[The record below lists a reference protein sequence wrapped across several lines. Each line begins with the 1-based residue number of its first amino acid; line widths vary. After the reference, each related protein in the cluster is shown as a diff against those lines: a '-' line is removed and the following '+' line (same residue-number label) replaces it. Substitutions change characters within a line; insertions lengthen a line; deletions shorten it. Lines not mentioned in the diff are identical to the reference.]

1 MTGIDRR
8 GSSSL
13 RVGYVLKMFPRLSET
28 FILSEVLGLQDAAV
42 DVSVLSL
49 RLADE
54 GRFHA
59 DLARVR
65 GSVDY
70 LPQSGSGP
78 TVDAFR
84 AVAGLGPG
92 GLGGLQR
99 ALAFVDRLPADR
111 QAGVLVQGLHLAR
124 QVQERDLD
132 HLHAHFMTVAAHT
145 AYVSHLLTGVPFSV
159 TAHAKDIYRMGVS
172 PAIFREVAAAATA
185 IVTVCDA
192 NQRYIVDHLLAGAPG
207 RIVRIY
213 NGVDV
218 ESLPPPAAVRDP
230 TLVLAVGRLVEKKGF
245 DVLLDACAI
254 LAERG
259 VPVSC
264 LVLGDG
270 EDRAAL
276 EARRSAL
283 GLERHVRFAGAVPK
297 DEVLGWMT
305 RARVLALPCV
315 TGADGNRDALPTV
328 LIEALALG
336 LPAVST
342 AVGGVPE
349 IVDDGVNGL
358 LVAEGDP
365 AALAD
370 GIASL
375 TADEGRWSQIASAGP
390 AKVAARFDRR
400 RTMPQLLSVFS
411 GSRRQESV
419 A

>member
-1 MTGIDRR
+1 MTAIDRKG
-8 GSSSL
+8 GSPL
-13 RVGYVLKMFPRLSET
+13 RVGYVLKMFPRVSET
-28 FILSEVLGLQDAAV
+28 FILSEVLGLQDAGV

-65 GSVDY
+65 ASVDY
-70 LPQSGSGP
+70 LPQFGSGP

-84 AVAGLGPG
+84 AMVDLGPG
-92 GLGGLQR
+92 AMGGIQR
-99 ALAFVDRLPADR
+99 ALDFVGGLPAAH
-111 QAGVLVQGLHLAR
+111 QAGLLVQALHLAR
-124 QVQERDLD
+124 QVELRDLD
-132 HLHAHFMTVAAHT
+132 HLHAHFMTIAAHT
-145 AYVSHLLTGVPFSV
+145 AYLAHLLTGVPFSV
-159 TAHAKDIYRMGVS
+159 TAHAKDIYRVGVS
-172 PAIFREVAAAATA
+172 PAAFREVAAAATA

-192 NQRYIVDHLLAGAPG
+192 NQRYILDDLLAGSPA
-207 RIVRIY
+207 RVVRIY

-218 ESLPPPAAVRDP
+218 ESLPAPAPLRDA
-230 TLVLAVGRLVEKKGF
+230 TLVLGVGRLVEKKGF
-245 DVLLDACAI
+245 DVLLDAVAI
-254 LAERG
+254 LVERG
-259 VPVSC
+259 ERVSC

-270 EDRAAL
+270 EQRAAL
-276 EARRSAL
+276 EARRSKL
-283 GLERHVRFAGAVPK
+283 GLQDHVRFAGAVSK

-342 AVGGVPE
+342 AVAGVPE
-349 IVDDGVNGL
+349 IVDHGVNGL
-358 LVAEGDP
+358 LVTEGEP
-365 AALAD
+365 AALAN
-370 GIASL
+370 GITSL
-375 TADEGRWSQIASAGP
+375 MVDDDRWSQIAAAGP

-400 RTMPQLLSVFS
+400 RTLPQLLSVFAGS
-411 GSRRQESV
+411 GRQERV

>member
-1 MTGIDRR
+1 MTGSDRHTAR
-8 GSSSL
+8 L
-13 RVGYVLKMFPRLSET
+13 RIGYVLKMFPRLSET
-28 FILSEVLGLQDAAV
+28 FILSEVLGLQDAGV
-42 DVSVLSL
+42 EVSVLSL

-65 GSVDY
+65 ASVDY
-70 LPQSGSGP
+70 LPQFGSAS

-84 AVAGLGPG
+84 AFAGLGRG
-92 GLGGLQR
+92 GLAGLQR
-99 ALAFVDRLPADR
+99 ALDFVGRLPSDR
-111 QAGVLVQGLHLAR
+111 QAGVLVQALHLAR
-124 QVQERDLD
+124 QVEEQHLD

-145 AYVSHLLTGVPFSV
+145 AYIAHLLTGIPFSV
-159 TAHAKDIYRMGVS
+159 TAHAKDIYRVGVS
-172 PAIFREVAAAATA
+172 PIIFREVAAAATA
-185 IVTVCDA
+185 VVTVCDA
-192 NQRYIVDHLLAGAPG
+192 NQRYILDHLLAGSPA
-207 RIVRIY
+207 RVVRIY

-218 ESLPPPAAVRDP
+218 ESLPPPAPHRDP

-245 DVLLDACAI
+245 DVLLDSCAI
-254 LAERG
+254 LVERG
-259 VPVSC
+259 IPVTC

-270 EDRAAL
+270 EERAAL
-276 EARRSAL
+276 EARCSDL
-283 GLERHVRFAGAVPK
+283 GLKDHVRFAGAVSK

-336 LPAVST
+336 LPVVST
-342 AVGGVPE
+342 PVAGVPE
-349 IVDDGVNGL
+349 IVDEGVSGL
-358 LVAEGDP
+358 LVTEGDP

-370 GIASL
+370 GIGLLMS
-375 TADEGRWSQIASAGP
+375 DDGRWSQIAAAGP
-390 AKVAARFDRR
+390 AKVAARFDRS

-411 GSRRQESV
+411 GAGRQESV